1 MDNNRR
7 SMEKIASSKAQNY
20 KYNQIFGYKG
30 PGEKILEEDIIS
42 VIKYDQTGRYLAL
55 GDNAGRVI
63 VFQNENNKQKDE
75 QLEYFT
81 EFQSHT
87 KEFDPLRSMEI
98 EEGITGLSWLSPQ
111 GKYLK
116 LISTNTRNIKL
127 WKLYEKV

>member
-7 SMEKIASSKAQNY
+7 SMEKIISSKAQNY

-42 VIKYDQTGRYLAL
+42 VLKYDNTGRYLAL

-75 QLEYFT
+75 QL
-81 EFQSHT
+81 
-87 KEFDPLRSMEI
+87 
-98 EEGITGLSWLSPQ
+98 
-111 GKYLK
+111 
-116 LISTNTRNIKL
+116 
-127 WKLYEKV
+127 

>member
-1 MDNNRR
+1 
-7 SMEKIASSKAQNY
+7 MEKIATSKAQNY

-42 VIKYDQTGRYLAL
+42 VIKYDNTGRYLAL

-63 VFQNENNKQKDE
+63 VFQSELGKQKDE

-87 KEFDPLRSMEI
+87 KEFDPLRSMDI
-98 EEGITGLSWLSPQ
+98 DEGITGLSWLTPQ

-116 LISTNTRNIKL
+116 LVSTNSRNIKL
-127 WKLYEKV
+127 WKVY